1 MNEAFNPYRIHYR
14 LEHDIKK
21 GQAQLI
27 SQAWSKREADRVR
40 VSRSPK
46 EVMEAFET
54 DFCEEMLGY
63 VTDTDET
70 FFQSIDLSNVPSA
83 TNLSEANA
91 TESPAPVGP
100 LVSEIHTAAQN
111 VMREA
116 QRRGH
121 SVCTPMSLEN
131 GWNFLREDHREKA
144 LKIVREEKPFCLV
157 LAFPCGPF
165 SPLQR
170 LNAKSRDT
178 LEARQEDGLVLM
190 RFAIQ
195 LAREQINNG
204 RHCI

>member
-1 MNEAFNPYRIHYR
+1 MNEAFNPYR

-27 SQAWSKREADRVR
+27 SQAWAKHEADRVR

-46 EVMEAFET
+46 EVREAFET
-54 DFCEEMLGY
+54 DFYEEMLGY
-63 VTDTDET
+63 VTDET

-100 LVSEIHTAAQN
+100 LVSEIYTTAQN

-116 QRRGH
+116 RRRGH
-121 SVCTPMSLEN
+121 SVGTPMSLEN

-144 LKIVREEKPFCLV
+144 
-157 LAFPCGPF
+157 
-165 SPLQR
+165 
-170 LNAKSRDT
+170 
-178 LEARQEDGLVLM
+178 
-190 RFAIQ
+190 
-195 LAREQINNG
+195 
-204 RHCI
+204 